1 MLLNVFFFV
10 RIYTL
15 SSSFGTPWPKLCC
28 WCEDEDEAHSIELKL
43 LLMLILRFV
52 VLLLCLADS
61 LSTSVNNGARKHDW
75 RRRETTLSGGEESSC
90 KSKKIKIL
98 ALFCSFFLVSKALL
112 SVNRELRVYE
122 NIQQKLFK
130 ASKVHFSVL
139 CESTSF
145 IIHKYPIWKI
155 DVIFSHFPLSGWHSH
170 SIKERR
176 ACL

>member
-1 MLLNVFFFV
+1 MLLNVFFFFV

-15 SSSFGTPWPKLCC
+15 SSSFGSPWPRLCC

-61 LSTSVNNGARKHDW
+61 LSTSVNNGARKHNW

-98 ALFCSFFLVSKALL
+98 ALFCSFFLVSKA
-112 SVNRELRVYE
+112 RIE
-122 NIQQKLFK
+122 NWGCTRID
-130 ASKVHFSVL
+130 SRSFS
-139 CESTSF
+139 
-145 IIHKYPIWKI
+145 
-155 DVIFSHFPLSGWHSH
+155 
-170 SIKERR
+170 RR
-176 ACL
+176 AKFTFRYCVNQLPLLFTSIQFGKLMLYFLIFHSPAGIRIEG